1 MIGSL
6 VNGQAGS
13 SLSLLD
19 RGLQYGDGLFETI
32 AVVESRPALWQRHW
46 ERLLL
51 GCRLLG
57 IPEPDREVME
67 QEVAGLI
74 GDRSFAVLK
83 IIVTRGASERGYRP
97 PDRVSPTRILELFSW
112 EGPSTS
118 PGALAVDLC
127 RQRLGEQPG
136 YAGLKHLNRLEQVL
150 AQRELSSP
158 EGIMLDSEGN
168 LVSGTMSNLFLV
180 IEGRLHTPIIDR
192 CGVAG
197 VVRSLVLET
206 ARRMRQPVTV
216 RRIEASELEQAEGLF
231 LTSSLL
237 GIVPVSAVAGQEK
250 VVRLTHHPV
259 MEAAAAK
266 VFTADG

>member
-1 MIGSL
+1 MIRSL
-6 VNGQAGS
+6 INGKEGS

-32 AVVESRPALWQRHW
+32 AVVGGRPALWQRHR

-51 GCRLLG
+51 GCRQLG
-57 IPEPDREVME
+57 IPAPDSDLLRHEIAE
-67 QEVAGLI
+67 LI
-74 GDRSFAVLK
+74 GDRTFAVLK
-83 IIVTRGASERGYRP
+83 IIVTRGESERGYRP
-97 PDRVSPTRILELFSW
+97 PEGIEPTRILELFSW
-112 EGPSTS
+112 EGPAGV
-118 PGALAVDLC
+118 PGTLAVDLC

-150 AQRELSSP
+150 AQRELSAQ
-158 EGIMLDSEGN
+158 EGIMLDSEGY

-180 IEGRLHTPIIDR
+180 IEGRLHTPLIDR

-197 VVRSLVLET
+197 VVRGLVLDT
-206 ARRMRQPVTV
+206 ARRMRQPVNV
-216 RRIEASELEQAEGLF
+216 RRIEAAELEQAEGVF

-237 GIVPVSAVAGQEK
+237 GIVSVSAVAGQEK
-250 VVRLTHHPV
+250 MVRLTHHPV
-259 MEAAAAK
+259 MEAAATK